1 MKPVTLT
8 DIVSNLIRQVKRLA
22 ILLLLTAILAASAC
36 VLIFVQTLKIEH
48 LQRRLNLR
56 ETSWQKQLDF
66 DQAVT
71 NKLTKQGSQ

>member
-48 LQRRLNLR
+48 LQRQLNLR